1 MKLGIDTANISPTTV
16 GGYMTAIGA
25 ALLFGWKAALP
36 ATAIEPSWCITVGA
50 VLTLAGPILMGHGAA
65 DAKDAQT
72 PPAAPPP
79 VTKP

>member
-1 MKLGIDTANISPTTV
+1 
-16 GGYMTAIGA
+16 
-25 ALLFGWKAALP
+25 
-36 ATAIEPSWCITVGA
+36 
-50 VLTLAGPILMGHGAA
+50 LTLAGPILMGHGAA